1 MASRDRRGPRGKKDA
16 AIYETGSGSDP
27 FGILAAEHAILRQRF
42 ARVSAA
48 ADDAP
53 RSGSVP
59 RSLDA
64 LSESL
69 RLHQRR
75 EDSVLYPLCE
85 SLFGG
90 KLGAAAVLR
99 DDHAA
104 IFEQLVA
111 LVQESRATGR
121 ISKLRLDTLWRDLDD
136 HFGKEERILFPLTA
150 ALLSGTESSALARR
164 LRDASSEEARP

>member
-1 MASRDRRGPRGKKDA
+1 MASRNDRGPGARKIE
-16 AIYETGSGSDP
+16 AIFEAGSGSDP
-27 FGILAAEHAILRQRF
+27 FGILAAEHALLRQRF
-42 ARVSAA
+42 ARVFAA
-48 ADDAP
+48 TDDAP
-53 RSGSVP
+53 GVGSVP
-59 RSLDA
+59 RSLAA
-64 LSESL
+64 LRESL
-69 RLHQRR
+69 ELHQRR

-104 IFEQLVA
+104 IVEQLGA
-111 LVQESRATGR
+111 LLEESRATGR
-121 ISKLRLDTLWRDLDD
+121 VSKLRLDTLRRDLDD

-164 LRDASSEEARP
+164 LRDASSPGGGP